1 MLNVENVKGRLKR
14 VFSEEQASILAE
26 IIVKARDELVKVSDF
41 NELKEIVRD
50 LAKSQKELA
59 EAQKRT
65 EARVEELAEAQGR
78 TEQRLNSLA
87 QRVEELAEA
96 QGRTEQRLNSLAQRV
111 EELAEAQKRTEEE
124 IKRLARGLASTRAEL
139 GGLARSV
146 SYSLENEA
154 YRALPSYLKRHY
166 GIEVVE
172 RFIRTEIDGE
182 EIDIFA
188 KAKMDGRDVLIV
200 GETELKLSSVGK
212 LKRLDKKVLVVKEKF
227 AKKEIVKLFVTHYA
241 RPQIKKKAEERG
253 IIIVQSFEW

>member
-1 MLNVENVKGRLKR
+1 MLNIENVKGRLKR
-14 VFSEEQASILAE
+14 VFSEEQASVLAE

-96 QGRTEQRLNSLAQRV
+96 Q
-111 EELAEAQKRTEEE
+111 KRTEEE
-124 IKRLARGLASTRAEL
+124 IKRLARGLVSTRTEL

-166 GIEVVE
+166 GIEVLE

-227 AKKEIVKLFVTHYA
+227 AEKEIVKLFVTHYA

>member
-1 MLNVENVKGRLKR
+1 MLNIENVKRRLR
-14 VFSEEQASILAE
+14 GVFSEEQATVLAE
-26 IIVKARDELVKVSDF
+26 IIVKATDELVKVSNF

-59 EAQKRT
+59 EAQ
-65 EARVEELAEAQGR
+65 GR
-78 TEQRLNSLA
+78 TEQRLNSL
-87 QRVEELAEA
+87 
-96 QGRTEQRLNSLAQRV
+96 TQRV

-124 IKRLARGLASTRAEL
+124 IRRLAKGLVSTRTEL

-166 GIEVVE
+166 GIEVLE

-188 KAKMDGRDVLIV
+188 KAKRDGKDVLIV

-227 AKKEIVKLFVTHYA
+227 AEKEIVKLFVTHYA

>member
-1 MLNVENVKGRLKR
+1 MLNMENVKGRLKR
-14 VFSEEQASILAE
+14 VFSEEQASVLAE

-96 QGRTEQRLNSLAQRV
+96 QKRTEARV

-124 IKRLARGLASTRAEL
+124 IKRLARGLVSTRTEL

-166 GIEVVE
+166 GIEVLE

-188 KAKMDGRDVLIV
+188 KAKMDGKDVLIV

-227 AKKEIVKLFVTHYA
+227 AEKEIVKLFVTHYA

>member
-1 MLNVENVKGRLKR
+1 MLNIENVKGRLR
-14 VFSEEQASILAE
+14 GVFSEEQATVLAE
-26 IIVKARDELVKVSDF
+26 IIVKATDELVKVSNF

-59 EAQKRT
+59 EAQ
-65 EARVEELAEAQGR
+65 GR
-78 TEQRLNSLA
+78 TEQRLNSL
-87 QRVEELAEA
+87 
-96 QGRTEQRLNSLAQRV
+96 TQRV

-124 IKRLARGLASTRAEL
+124 IRRLAKGLVSTRTEL

-166 GIEVVE
+166 GIEVLE

-188 KAKMDGRDVLIV
+188 TKRDGRDVLIV
-200 GETELKLSSVGK
+200 GESELKLSSVGK
-212 LKRLDKKVLVVKEKF
+212 LKRLDKKVLVVKRKF
-227 AKKEIVKLFVTHYA
+227 AEKEIVKLFVTHYA
-241 RPQIKKKAEERG
+241 RPQIKKKAEEMG

>member
-1 MLNVENVKGRLKR
+1 MLNIENVKGRLKR
-14 VFSEEQASILAE
+14 VFNEQQASVLAE

-96 QGRTEQRLNSLAQRV
+96 Q
-111 EELAEAQKRTEEE
+111 KRTEEE
-124 IKRLARGLASTRAEL
+124 IKRLARGLVSTRTEL

-166 GIEVVE
+166 GIEVLE

-188 KAKMDGRDVLIV
+188 KAKMDGKDVLIV

-227 AKKEIVKLFVTHYA
+227 AEKEIVKLFVTHYA

>member
-14 VFSEEQASILAE
+14 VFSEEQASVLAE

-65 EARVEELAEAQGR
+65 EARVEELAEAQ
-78 TEQRLNSLA
+78 
-87 QRVEELAEA
+87 
-96 QGRTEQRLNSLAQRV
+96 
-111 EELAEAQKRTEEE
+111 KRTEEE
-124 IKRLARGLASTRAEL
+124 IKRLTRGLASTRTEL

-166 GIEVVE
+166 GIEVLE

-188 KAKMDGRDVLIV
+188 KAKMDGKDVLIV

-227 AKKEIVKLFVTHYA
+227 AEKEIVKLFVTHYA

>member
-14 VFSEEQASILAE
+14 VFSEEQASVLAE

-65 EARVEELAEAQGR
+65 EARVEELAEAQKR
-78 TEQRLNSLA
+78 TEA
-87 QRVEELAEA
+87 RVEELAEA

>member
-1 MLNVENVKGRLKR
+1 MLNIENVKGRLKR
-14 VFSEEQASILAE
+14 VFSEQQASVLAE

-65 EARVEELAEAQGR
+65 EARI
-78 TEQRLNSLA
+78 
-87 QRVEELAEA
+87 EELAEA

-124 IKRLARGLASTRAEL
+124 IKRLARGLASTRTEL

-146 SYSLENEA
+146 SYSLEDEA

-166 GIEVVE
+166 GIEVLE

-188 KAKMDGRDVLIV
+188 KAKRDGKDVLIV

-227 AKKEIVKLFVTHYA
+227 AEKEIVKLFVTHYA

>member
-1 MLNVENVKGRLKR
+1 MLNIENVKGRLKR
-14 VFSEEQASILAE
+14 VFNEEQASVLAE
-26 IIVKARDELVKVSDF
+26 IIIKARDELVKVSDF

-65 EARVEELAEAQGR
+65 EARVEELAEAQ
-78 TEQRLNSLA
+78 
-87 QRVEELAEA
+87 
-96 QGRTEQRLNSLAQRV
+96 
-111 EELAEAQKRTEEE
+111 KRTEEE
-124 IKRLARGLASTRAEL
+124 IKRLARGLVSTRTEL

-166 GIEVVE
+166 GIEVLE

-188 KAKMDGRDVLIV
+188 KAKMDGKDVLIV
-200 GETELKLSSVGK
+200 GESELKLSSVGK
-212 LKRLDKKVLVVKEKF
+212 LKRLDKKVLVVKRKF
-227 AKKEIVKLFVTHYA
+227 AEKEIVKLFVTHYA
-241 RPQIKKKAEERG
+241 KLPIKKKAEEMG

>member
-1 MLNVENVKGRLKR
+1 MLNIENVKGRLKR
-14 VFSEEQASILAE
+14 VFNEQQASVLAE

-96 QGRTEQRLNSLAQRV
+96 Q
-111 EELAEAQKRTEEE
+111 KRTEEE
-124 IKRLARGLASTRAEL
+124 IKRLARGLVSTRTEL

-166 GIEVVE
+166 GIEVLE

-188 KAKMDGRDVLIV
+188 KAKRDGKDVLIV

-227 AKKEIVKLFVTHYA
+227 AEKEIVKLFVTHYA

>member
-65 EARVEELAEAQGR
+65 EARVEELAEAQKR
-78 TEQRLNSLA
+78 TEA
-87 QRVEELAEA
+87 RVEELAEA

-188 KAKMDGRDVLIV
+188 KAKMDGKDVLIV